1 MSIGFLTFF
10 RYIKNYTAKSR
21 GQALSVYIQQGYIQR
36 GRLSLPSLLPGKH
49 ETGAEGRNG
58 SQEGGGLSRRP
69 GEGLGELRAAETAAR
84 EKREEKTVFEKV
96 IRDNNTEHSAK
107 KSGSRITGS
116 GRGRE
121 KSRRLPFSLCAG
133 AEPDP
138 RGAIPGGFP
147 LRSAG
152 GTAEPDPRR
161 GLPRLIR
168 RRRREKPGRKA
179 GRLRGSHALRRVS
192 CGLFSTHGG
201 GRAAGVPSGLAD
213 PGENFRKEKTGKGT
227 VIPESS
233 EGGWQRRVISLVI
246 NFENLIS
253 FR

>member
-1 MSIGFLTFF
+1 MLKIILQKAG
-10 RYIKNYTAKSR
+10 
-21 GQALSVYIQQGYIQR
+21 GQALSVHIQQGYIQR

-49 ETGAEGRNG
+49 ETGAEGRNR
-58 SQEGGGLSRRP
+58 SQGGGGLSRRP
-69 GEGLGELRAAETAAR
+69 GEGRGKLRAAETAAR
-84 EKREEKTVFEKV
+84 EKREKKTVFEKI

-138 RGAIPGGFP
+138 RGAIHGGFP

-161 GLPRLIR
+161 GLTRLIR

-192 CGLFSTHGG
+192 CGLFFTHGG

-213 PGENFRKEKTGKGT
+213 PGGIFRKERTGKGT
-227 VIPESS
+227 VTPGSS
-233 EGGWQRRVISLVI
+233 WGGWQRRGISLVI
-246 NFENLIS
+246 NFENIIS